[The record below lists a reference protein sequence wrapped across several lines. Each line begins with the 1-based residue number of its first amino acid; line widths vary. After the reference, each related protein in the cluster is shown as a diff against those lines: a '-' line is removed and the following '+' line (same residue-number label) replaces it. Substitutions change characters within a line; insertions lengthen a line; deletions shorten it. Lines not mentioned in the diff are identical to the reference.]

1 MTTPAPAP
9 TPAAPAASDG
19 KTLGIVG
26 LILAIFIPIVGLI
39 VSIVARSQSK
49 RAGVSNGAATAG
61 IVISILIMVIGIIVA
76 IVVGVSGAALF
87 GNLAQICAEYGTGE
101 WVINGVT
108 YTCG

>member
-26 LILAIFIPIVGLI
+26 VVLAFLIPLVGLI
-39 VSIVARSQSK
+39 VSIVARGQSK

-61 IVISILIMVIGIIVA
+61 IIISIIIMVVGIIVA
-76 IVVGVSGAALF
+76 IVIGATAGSLLSICGDLGPGVHEL
-87 GNLAQICAEYGTGE
+87 
-101 WVINGVT
+101 NGVT
-108 YTCG
+108 YTCS